1 MEGVP
6 LACTS
11 HISSSSRSSTV
22 SSSTG
27 TDTGM
32 RRMEVPLACTFHI
45 TEKNPSHRLVEWNS
59 TVSYK
64 AGAEEAEVCI

>member
-6 LACTS
+6 LARCTS
-11 HISSSSRSSTV
+11 
-22 SSSTG
+22 
-27 TDTGM
+27 
-32 RRMEVPLACTFHI
+32 HI